1 VDGWAVPLP
10 VIAEQRARGWPDL
23 HPEDFCHRCG
33 HRNLSWY
40 VDSAL
45 WVEAWAQAEPGIQSV
60 LCPQCFAELW
70 EKVGTAPLG
79 VGVDGSGWRRLGWMK
94 GPRMQEAHDQ
104 WCTVV
109 FSDASSAPVHRSAN
123 CLDHG
128 G

>member
-1 VDGWAVPLP
+1 MDGWAVPLP
-10 VIAEQRARGWPDL
+10 VIAEQRAKGWPDL

-70 EKVGTAPLG
+70 ERATGLRITWELRLDTAVLL
-79 VGVDGSGWRRLGWMK
+79 SRLRRALAECS
-94 GPRMQEAHDQ
+94 R
-104 WCTVV
+104 
-109 FSDASSAPVHRSAN
+109 
-123 CLDHG
+123 
-128 G
+128 